1 MQGPTVEQV
10 ENNPDYSPTRAIA
23 IAICKFR
30 MVSDSRRF
38 GEAIWRRF
46 SLSDSGTAASSGE
59 E

>member
-10 ENNPDYSPTRAIA
+10 ENNPDYSPTRVDA

-30 MVSDSRRF
+30 TVSDSRRF

-46 SLSDSGTAASSGE
+46 SLSDSGTAASSRE